1 MSWLPK
7 RHRSSALDSVLQ
19 KLLRRGDSVAIERG
33 RLVIRP
39 ASGLPVPEQWLAD
52 NRLRL
57 CREVLELTGLDAF
70 EYVSYDTGHYGKSR
84 AGGVTLH
91 FVSVVTGEVAYTIFN
106 ADLTRA
112 RSVGGKAAGSPL
124 PKGRFRVGKRSAFYK
139 FWLGTGLPVRR
150 LSDFHDYMGKLGGI
164 LFTGSI
170 TGERISASSL
180 CPITLR
186 SEEIA
191 ALLPDII
198 PTSARHHPDKAPT
211 RVPDKETRQ
220 RQQPQGLQPF
230 STTCVS
236 NHGNTVIR
244 GDGYTVA
251 APVPNTSPEDQSVDD
266 WLKEY
271 DQASSWN

>member
-1 MSWLPK
+1 M
-7 RHRSSALDSVLQ
+7 DSILQ

-70 EYVSYDTGHYGKSR
+70 EYVGYDTGHYGKSR
-84 AGGVTLH
+84 AGGVTLQ
-91 FVSVVTGEVAYTIFN
+91 FVSVLSGEAFYAVFN
-106 ADLTRA
+106 VGLKRE
-112 RSVGGKAAGSPL
+112 RSSKGGKKGDPL
-124 PKGRFRVGKRSAFYK
+124 PRGQFNPPRGGEFIR
-139 FWLGTGLPVRR
+139 FWLSTGLTVPNR
-150 LSDFHDYMGKLGGI
+150 LPKIYKHMGI
-164 LFTGSI
+164 LRRVLL
-170 TGERISASSL
+170 TGERSRLDGRLEKKTIALLEVSAEH
-180 CPITLR
+180 IR
-186 SEEIA
+186 IA
-191 ALLPDII
+191 ALGDNAG
-198 PTSARHHPDKAPT
+198 TVEGQGRDNEGT
-211 RVPDKETRQ
+211 RPGDKETRQ
-220 RQQPQGLQPF
+220 SQTQQGSQPF

-244 GDGYTVA
+244 EDGCTVA
-251 APVPNTSPEDQSVDD
+251 VPVPNTSPEDQSVDD

>member
-1 MSWLPK
+1 M
-7 RHRSSALDSVLQ
+7 DSILQ
-19 KLLRRGDSVAIERG
+19 KLLRRGDDVAIERG

-57 CREVLELTGLDAF
+57 CREVLLLAGLDAF
-70 EYVSYDTGHYGKSR
+70 EYVGYDTGHYGKSR

-112 RSVGGKAAGSPL
+112 RASGGKPAGSAL

-139 FWLGTGLPVRR
+139 FWIGTGLPVRR

-164 LFTGSI
+164 LFIGAVA
-170 TGERISASSL
+170 GERLNASTIR
-180 CPITLR
+180 PITLET
-186 SEEIA
+186 EEITP
-191 ALLPDII
+191 LFPDNI
-198 PTSARHHPDKAPT
+198 PTRTRQHPDNIPT
-211 RVPDKETRQ
+211 RTPDKET
-220 RQQPQGLQPF
+220 QQSQAQQGLQPIP
-230 STTCVS
+230 TACVS

-244 GDGYTVA
+244 EDGYTA
-251 APVPNTSPEDQSVDD
+251 ALPSTNTEPVTTEADA
-266 WLKEY
+266 WLSEY
-271 DQASSWN
+271 DKAEGLH

>member
-1 MSWLPK
+1 M
-7 RHRSSALDSVLQ
+7 DSVLQ

-57 CREVLELTGLDAF
+57 CREVLELTGLDAY
-70 EYVSYDTGHYGKSR
+70 EYVGYDTGHYGKSR

-106 ADLTRA
+106 ADLTRV
-112 RSVGGKAAGSPL
+112 RSVGGKSAGSAL
-124 PKGRFRVGKRSAFYK
+124 PRGEFRVGKRSAFYK
-139 FWLGTGLPVRR
+139 FWMCAGLAAPDRMQRFCRR
-150 LSDFHDYMGKLGGI
+150 MGNLKPL
-164 LFTGSI
+164 LFVGDRTGS
-170 TGERISASSL
+170 RLNAS
-180 CPITLR
+180 T
-186 SEEIA
+186 
-191 ALLPDII
+191 LLPLEVAGESIRTAVIGHTID
-198 PTSARHHPDKAPT
+198 TSQTQARHKEDTMT
-211 RVPDKETRQ
+211 RHKEVPQSQT
-220 RQQPQGLQPF
+220 QQGSQPF

-244 GDGYTVA
+244 EDGYTVA
-251 APVPNTSPEDQSVDD
+251 VPVPNTSPEDQSVDD

>member
-1 MSWLPK
+1 M
-7 RHRSSALDSVLQ
+7 DSILQ

-57 CREVLELTGLDAF
+57 CREVLVLAGLDAF
-70 EYVSYDTGHYGKSR
+70 EYVGYDTGHYGKSR

-91 FVSVVTGEVAYTIFN
+91 FVSVVTGEAVYTIFN
-106 ADLTRA
+106 AELKRVKD
-112 RSVGGKAAGSPL
+112 SPGGKTGALL
-124 PKGRFRVGKRSAFYK
+124 PKGEFRVGKRSAFYK
-139 FWLGTGLPVRR
+139 FWLGTGLAVPDRLQRFCRR
-150 LSDFHDYMGKLGGI
+150 MGTLRPI
-164 LFTGSI
+164 LFDGDLQ
-170 TGERISASSL
+170 GERLNASTL
-180 CPITLR
+180 TPI
-186 SEEIA
+186 EIPA
-191 ALLPDII
+191 DLIRVAVSGHKPD
-198 PTSARHHPDKAPT
+198 TSKTQTGHTVDTNTRHS
-211 RVPDKETRQ
+211 RMRQ
-220 RQQPQGLQPF
+220 SQASQGIQPI

-244 GDGYTVA
+244 EDGYTVDV
-251 APVPNTSPEDQSVDD
+251 PVLNTSPEDQSVDD